1 MHEGPIRDPRLL
13 ELLEACRLGD
23 AESSD
28 PLEERLLAELA
39 ASPELDDFYE
49 RLRRLD
55 ASLTAAFSDVSVPKG
70 LQERI
75 LARLDAA
82 RTHSSVDVT
91 PPVDTTGSSAMV
103 RPRPWRLRLLWGVVA
118 ASAAVLFVCIWFG
131 RTPRDLGGSID
142 WNLAF
147 EQFRGDL
154 EGGLHGLGQSIET
167 APASHPVSPAVVI
180 YPGTTWRTVR
190 DFLGCQG
197 VAYDLTDPSGVRAT
211 LYVIRATAM
220 LPDAP
225 DYYQPTVTTGNRS
238 LVMWQEGGLV
248 YALAVEAGNR
258 GYQQFLAVSVGPVA

>member
-13 ELLEACRLGD
+13 ELLEACRLGN

-39 ASPELDDFYE
+39 ASPELDDLYE

-55 ASLTAAFSDVSVPKG
+55 ASLTVAFSDVPVPKG

-82 RTHSSVDVT
+82 RIHESGGAIPAEGTARPSVV
-91 PPVDTTGSSAMV
+91 S
-103 RPRPWRLRLLWGVVA
+103 RPRPWQSRLLWGVVA
-118 ASAAVLFVCIWFG
+118 VSAVVLFAFVWLG

-147 EQFRGDL
+147 EKFQGDL
-154 EGGLHGLGQSIET
+154 EGGLHGLGQPVET
-167 APASHPVSPAVVI
+167 APASHPVSSAVVV

-211 LYVIRATAM
+211 LYVIRATAA

-248 YALAVEAGNR
+248 YALAVEAGDR

>member
-13 ELLEACRLGD
+13 ELLEACRLGN

-39 ASPELDDFYE
+39 ASPELDDLYE

-55 ASLTAAFSDVSVPKG
+55 TSLTVAFGDVPVPDG
-70 LQERI
+70 LEARI
-75 LARLDAA
+75 LARLEVAQP
-82 RTHSSVDVT
+82 HSSMDHS
-91 PPVDTTGSSAMV
+91 PPRDIACPSVMA
-103 RPRPWRLRLLWGVVA
+103 RPRRWRSRLLWGMVA
-118 ASAAVLFVCIWFG
+118 ATAAVLFACVWFG

-147 EQFRGDL
+147 EQFQGDL
-154 EGGLHGLGQSIET
+154 EGGLHGVGQPIET
-167 APASHPVSPAVVI
+167 APASHPVSSTVII
-180 YPGTTWRTVR
+180 YPGTTWRPVR

-197 VAYDLTDPSGVRAT
+197 VAYDLTDSNGVRAT

-225 DYYQPTVTTGNRS
+225 DYYQPTVATGNRS
-238 LVMWQEGGLV
+238 LVLWQEAGLV
-248 YALAVEAGNR
+248 YALAVEAGDR